1 MRGVNQHVLA
11 KQLKL
16 SRTTVSRSLS
26 NHPAISQET
35 RSKVQAL
42 AAQLGYGNAPT
53 RAVRRSRQS
62 KPITIGVLIGAP
74 LVSADRAT
82 FPTILR
88 GIRHRA
94 SVEHAAVDV
103 VSVDPAEFTPD
114 AAQRHVFRLIRK
126 SQWRGA
132 ILIYPF
138 PSSVVTTLQ
147 QKISTVSVLT
157 EYDDV
162 SIDVVD
168 TDHENVRWLVNRLV
182 DQGHRRI
189 GFVSWHYPVGGI
201 WAQRRFG
208 ACAEALFARGLEVN
222 SNWVFNV
229 GTVRPP
235 IETPAAIADAVAR
248 ATREDRVSA
257 WVCAADHQA
266 YQLISDL
273 RERGLRV
280 PEDCSVTGFD
290 GNEPPPGLPALT
302 TLRVPNEHVGGSAVA
317 QLISRLLY
325 PRSPRR
331 KILVE
336 TNLIEGATCVPPP
349 QFPLPTL

>member
-1 MRGVNQHVLA
+1 MRPINQHLLA

-26 NHPAISQET
+26 NHPSISQET
-35 RSKVQAL
+35 RRQVQAL
-42 AAQLGYGNAPT
+42 AAKLGYRNAPT
-53 RAVRRSRQS
+53 RAVRKSRQA

-82 FPTILR
+82 FPAILA

-94 SVEHAAVDV
+94 AVEHAAVDV
-103 VSVDPAEFTPD
+103 VTVDPAGFTPE
-114 AAQRHVFRLIRK
+114 AAQRQVFRAIRE
-126 SQWRGA
+126 SHWRGA

-138 PSSVVTTLQ
+138 PAAAVEAIAR
-147 QKISTVSVLT
+147 KISTVSVLT

-168 TDHENVRWLVNRLV
+168 TDHENVRWLVSRLV
-182 DQGHRRI
+182 QHGHQRI
-189 GFVSWHYPVGGI
+189 GFVSWHYPVGGV
-201 WAQRRFG
+201 WVKRRFG
-208 ACAEALFARGLEVN
+208 AYCEALYAAGLGIE
-222 SNWVFNV
+222 SGSVFNV
-229 GTVRPP
+229 GTVREPVP
-235 IETPAAIADAVAR
+235 STAELADAVAA
-248 ATREDRVSA
+248 ATRTGVTA

-266 YQLISDL
+266 YQLMSDL

-302 TLRVPNEHVGGSAVA
+302 TLKVPNEHIGGSAVA
-317 QLISRLLY
+317 QLVSRLLY

-331 KILVE
+331 KSLVE
-336 TNLIEGATCVPPP
+336 TTLIEGATCAPPAA
-349 QFPLPTL
+349 